1 MIFMFELENNF
12 RYGRMPPLITK
23 FFSLETTMAAKNKVR
38 GSVSNLEQATTS
50 VNERIL
56 KVCQKR
62 DYFYFF
68 SSQFV
73 LKLAVKMLLAQ
84 SLHQYNSF
92 IIFLFIQHVLALL
105 CTYQTLVGFGRACAP
120 VRCAHPFCLAHL
132 HVQRGAARPPPIAA
146 SLLLQKYKN

>member
-1 MIFMFELENNF
+1 
-12 RYGRMPPLITK
+12 
-23 FFSLETTMAAKNKVR
+23 MAAKNKVR

-68 SSQFV
+68 TSQFV

-84 SLHQYNSF
+84 SLYQYTLLNSF
-92 IIFLFIQHVLALL
+92 IIFLLYGTAALAL
-105 CTYQTLVGFGRACAP
+105 
-120 VRCAHPFCLAHL
+120 FCLSNIASS
-132 HVQRGAARPPPIAA
+132 ADTPPPQISYIGESYALVKA
-146 SLLLQKYKN
+146 VLRIRIRNRWIRD

>member
-1 MIFMFELENNF
+1 
-12 RYGRMPPLITK
+12 
-23 FFSLETTMAAKNKVR
+23 MAAKNKVR

-84 SLHQYNSF
+84 SLHQYPPLNSF
-92 IIFLFIQHVLALL
+92 IIFLFIQHALALL
-105 CTYQTLVGFGRACAP
+105 FTYQTLRHLQPPPPQFSNIGESYAGP
-120 VRCAHPFCLAHL
+120 LSLAHVKAVL
-132 HVQRGAARPPPIAA
+132 WIRIRNRWIRIR
-146 SLLLQKYKN
+146 NRWIRD